1 MNEKMVVIM
10 ALVMGAVIAGCG
22 VAYVYRDKLKKALA
36 EPKETALFL
45 AAQLQD
51 FFEKDS
57 TKEAV
62 KTLCQLAEHII
73 DSHGGNKLAFV
84 TGKLYSMVPVY
95 LQEVVTVEKLQEI
108 VNAVYEEI
116 KVYVDGHWVAGDG
129 NGKT

>member
-36 EPKETALFL
+36 EPKETALYL
-45 AAQLQD
+45 AAELQN

-57 TKEAV
+57 TKQAV
-62 KTLCQLAEHII
+62 KALCQLAEKII
-73 DSHGGNKLAFV
+73 DSHGENKLGFV
-84 TGKLYSMVPVY
+84 TGKLYALVPGY
-95 LQEVVTVEKLQEI
+95 LQEVVTVEKLQEV
-108 VNAVYEEI
+108 VNAVYDEI

>member
-10 ALVMGAVIAGCG
+10 ALVLGGVIAGA
-22 VAYVYRDKLKKALA
+22 VTAYVYRDKVKKALS

-45 AAQLQD
+45 AARLQE

-62 KTLCQLAEHII
+62 RARCRLAEHII

-84 TGKLYSMVPVY
+84 TGKLYSMVPGY